1 MSPDDLQRVE
11 AFIERWKTSE
21 DHEDATAKLLL
32 FFEDL
37 CVVLAEPVAEPAKQ
51 QKRSSQPRERL
62 TAIRDLLRTT
72 SGEWTAKQLAA
83 QFRGRMTQKRLDA
96 ISEHLE
102 LMEFFGKVISTPD
115 DEGIIY
121 WQYTEFAKAA

>member
-1 MSPDDLQRVE
+1 MSQADLQRVE

-37 CVVLAEPVAEPAKQ
+37 CVVLAELVAEPAKR

-62 TAIRDLLRTT
+62 TAIRDLLRTI
-72 SGEWTAKQLAA
+72 SGEWTARQLAA
-83 QFRGRMTQKRLDA
+83 QFKGRTTQSKLDA
-96 ISEHLE
+96 ITENMERLE
-102 LMEFFGKVISTPD
+102 WFGLVIAEQR
-115 DEGIIY
+115 EGITY
-121 WQYTEFAKAA
+121 WHYAATAKAA